1 MARNWAAAPSRST
14 WPSRA
19 KNVRVAAVAVVVD
32 TAAAVA
38 SATDPFRISGRGSV
52 KAGSRL
58 FIFQFRVDTLGQMG
72 RGHGVFTDLLNEG
85 GSFTKKRQGAI
96 QTTIC

>member
-1 MARNWAAAPSRST
+1 MARNWAVAPSRST

-19 KNVRVAAVAVVVD
+19 KNVRVAAAVVVD
-32 TAAAVA
+32 TVAAVA

-58 FIFQFRVDTLGQMG
+58 FIFQFRVDILGQMG
-72 RGHGVFTDLLNEG
+72 RGHGVLTDLLNEG